1 MQAQNSFGTTNATAW
16 TFNLILSTPVANYLA
31 QPPTTG
37 SNKLDFSIG
46 YSDPNVSINTST
58 FDSNDVTVTGPN
70 GYSQNATFIS
80 QSQPGNA
87 PQRSATY
94 EIAAPNN
101 GVWDA
106 TMDGTYTVTLNANQ
120 VANTSGVYAAAG
132 TLGTFTV
139 NANFAYINNGGQLVI
154 NTFSPNLA
162 VSLSQSG
169 SLWTL
174 NNGSSTLQFN
184 STGFTG
190 VDFIGTSGNDSLSIS
205 SALTVPLSL
214 NGGSGKDTLNL
225 SAGTLDF
232 ASDVSTT
239 TSALTMNIFNNAQAN
254 FSSNQHLSALN
265 LANNADV
272 ASWRAAGIVVETQ
285 TLSISD
291 SAYID
296 VADDALVVNLGNAA
310 AISSYVANGSND
322 GAWNGPGINS
332 HVAAAQFGNSVGVSP
347 ASSLSYNSIDGV
359 SFSTRAVVVRYTY
372 DGDANL
378 DGTVNADDLSL
389 LMLAAVQQQQAVSNN
404 QTPPVVY
411 WYNGDF
417 NYDSQ
422 INSDDFMLLSLG
434 SAVQNQQ
441 TLA

>member
-1 MQAQNSFGTTNATAW
+1 
-16 TFNLILSTPVANYLA
+16 
-31 QPPTTG
+31 
-37 SNKLDFSIG
+37 
-46 YSDPNVSINTST
+46 
-58 FDSNDVTVTGPN
+58 
-70 GYSQNATFIS
+70 
-80 QSQPGNA
+80 
-87 PQRSATY
+87 
-94 EIAAPNN
+94 
-101 GVWDA
+101 
-106 TMDGTYTVTLNANQ
+106 
-120 VANTSGVYAAAG
+120 
-132 TLGTFTV
+132 
-139 NANFAYINNGGQLVI
+139 
-154 NTFSPNLA
+154 
-162 VSLSQSG
+162 
-169 SLWTL
+169 
-174 NNGSSTLQFN
+174 
-184 STGFTG
+184 
-190 VDFIGTSGNDSLSIS
+190 LSIS

-272 ASWRAAGIVVETQ
+272 ALLAGAGIVVETQ